1 MAGGVR
7 IELRREGH
15 SDILREN
22 LKELSQVIL
31 MTRNCLNPY
40 VLYERNFDFS
50 TGLASNI
57 NLQPYVK
64 NTSILYKKS

>member
-1 MAGGVR
+1 MAVGAR

-31 MTRNCLNPY
+31 MTRNYLNLH
-40 VLYERNFDFS
+40 VLCETNFR
-50 TGLASNI
+50 TMRIG
-57 NLQPYVK
+57 
-64 NTSILYKKS
+64 T

>member
-31 MTRNCLNPY
+31 MTRNCLNPH
-40 VLYERNFDFS
+40 VLYENNFRMRRIG
-50 TGLASNI
+50 T
-57 NLQPYVK
+57 
-64 NTSILYKKS
+64 

>member
-31 MTRNCLNPY
+31 TTRNCLNLY
-40 VLYERNFDFS
+40 VLNENNFRMKRIG
-50 TGLASNI
+50 T
-57 NLQPYVK
+57 
-64 NTSILYKKS
+64 

>member
-1 MAGGVR
+1 MAGGIR

-31 MTRNCLNPY
+31 MMGNCLNPY
-40 VLYERNFDFS
+40 VLYETNFR
-50 TGLASNI
+50 TRRIG
-57 NLQPYVK
+57 
-64 NTSILYKKS
+64 T

>member
-31 MTRNCLNPY
+31 MTRSYLNVY
-40 VLYERNFDFS
+40 MCSIKDHFS
-50 TGLASNI
+50 E
-57 NLQPYVK
+57 
-64 NTSILYKKS
+64 

>member
-40 VLYERNFDFS
+40 VLYETNFRMRRIG
-50 TGLASNI
+50 T
-57 NLQPYVK
+57 
-64 NTSILYKKS
+64 